1 MEVNLL
7 GKTELWIKNIYLND
21 VDLSEITR
29 AVSET
34 LKLGR
39 DEVIVTDAGKDYV
52 VVDILRN
59 TLEAENIYGRKKEL
73 LDRLKTIPGVEVN
86 GETTIHSEGV
96 LGFIELDD
104 DVARQVLNKTKEI
117 VDDLL
122 QKISRRCMVFP
133 TGEEV
138 LSGVVKDT
146 NSPYIRDRL
155 EKEGF
160 RVDIGS
166 VLPDDT
172 DLIASAILN
181 AVDNGYGL
189 IITTGGVGAEAK
201 DRTVEALK
209 KIDPDAATPYVMK
222 FHRGTGRHEKD
233 GVKIGVGSIG
243 PSLIVSLPGPNDE
256 VRLCMETLIEGL
268 KKGLDKYGLAEEI
281 VRTLK
286 SKYISEHGGMSHVG

>member
-21 VDLSEITR
+21 VDLSEIAR

-39 DEVIVTDAGKDYV
+39 DEVIVTDAGEDYV

-122 QKISRRCMVFP
+122 QKISRRCMVFS

-138 LSGVVKDT
+138 RSGVVKDT

-160 RVDIGS
+160 RVDTGP

-201 DRTVEALK
+201 DRTIEALK

-233 GVKIGVGSIG
+233 GVKIGVGSAG
-243 PSLIVSLPGPNDE
+243 PSLIVALPGPNDE